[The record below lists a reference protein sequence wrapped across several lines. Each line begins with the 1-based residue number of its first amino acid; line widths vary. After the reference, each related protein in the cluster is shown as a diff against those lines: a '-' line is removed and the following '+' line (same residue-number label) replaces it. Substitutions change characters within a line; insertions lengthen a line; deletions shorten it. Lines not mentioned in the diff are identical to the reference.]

1 MHIISAQKAK
11 REVEAPPGVTLHTV
25 HGMSAGSIGGYVR
38 ELSLDALLLNP
49 ERAAAFHRVGANVLR
64 AGYGTE
70 QYSQKMR
77 SFRRPLEHALRSAFR
92 WAPWSKWYE
101 HIERQFYEGRV
112 PPPHVIAQSS
122 YMRNEILRS
131 YNVPLE
137 NLHLVSNAVDHAEFA
152 PEQRMAQRAAA
163 RERWGIPGHALCL
176 LFIGHNFRLKGL
188 EQLLQQLQRT
198 DPHVYLLVAG
208 KGTGNAQRR
217 AALRQT
223 ERLGLQS
230 RVVFAGSVHPSMKAY
245 AAADAVVHLSWHD
258 SFGFVVLEA
267 MACGLPVITT
277 PWAGASE
284 HIQHGESGFVV
295 DPANDTDIL
304 AAVNALRSAST
315 REAMGALAI
324 LRAAPFTEEH
334 NFEQVEAVFRVAA
347 QRAPVT

>member
-1 MHIISAQKAK
+1 MHIITAQRAK
-11 REVEAPPGVTLHTV
+11 REVEAPQGVTLHTV
-25 HGMSAGSIGGYVR
+25 HGLSAAAVGAYVR
-38 ELSLDALLLNP
+38 ELSLDAMLLNP
-49 ERAAAFHRVGANVLR
+49 ERAAAFQRVGANVLR

-77 SFRRPLEHALRSAFR
+77 SFRRPLEHALRSASR

-112 PPPHVIAQSS
+112 PPPQIIAQSS

-131 YNVPLE
+131 YDVPPE
-137 NLHLVSNAVDHAEFA
+137 HLHLVSNAVDHDEFSPA
-152 PEQRMAQRAAA
+152 QRLAQRAAA
-163 RERWGIPGHALCL
+163 RERWRIPEHALCL

-188 EQLLQQLQRT
+188 GQLLQLLQRT
-198 DPHVYLLVAG
+198 DPHVHLLVAG

-230 RVVFAGSVHPSMKAY
+230 RVVFAGSVNPSMQAY

-284 HIQHGESGFVV
+284 HIEHGASGFVV
-295 DPANDTDIL
+295 DPGNDADIL
-304 AAVNALRSAST
+304 AAIDALRSAAN
-315 REAMGALAI
+315 REAMGARAT

-347 QRAPVT
+347 DRGPVT